1 MKALE
6 NLFELLNEEEKL
18 PFYKLLGIDKQ
29 NNEAIIIKLSKAIL
43 PVGGIFQSKL
53 TYKELL
59 QKLAKHHDINIDIK
73 KSEVEIEKQ
82 IFISLFQNEY
92 AKMTDEEK
100 EEFLA
105 SLSSNGLDSNQ
116 IKSLTA
122 IASLSAAQASGFGV
136 YLLASSTVGTIT
148 SFLGITLPF
157 AFYASMSKAISVI
170 IGPIGFLIMG
180 YPLYKEFKDVKNFN
194 DAWDK
199 TKNLWQ
205 GLKSLVVGNYE
216 ITTNCIKYIAGIR
229 ILKNEEF
236 LKAKENKNEIIAT
249 IVNDKE
255 LIQSN
260 LFSLKLEIDKINVE
274 INNLNEQKKD
284 KIAQSDDLINK
295 QNEKTIAIE
304 IENQELIKINN
315 LINKLNTPI

>member
-18 PFYKLLGIDKQ
+18 PLYKLLGIDKQ

-53 TYKELL
+53 TYRTLL
-59 QKLAKHHDINIDIK
+59 EKLAKHHDINIDTK
-73 KSEVEIEKQ
+73 QSEVEIEKQ

-100 EEFLA
+100 EEFLTN
-105 SLSSNGLDSNQ
+105 LSSNGLDSNQ

-122 IASLSAAQASGFGV
+122 IASMSAAQASGFGV
-136 YLLASSTVGTIT
+136 YLLASSTVGAIT

-157 AFYASMSKAISVI
+157 AFYASMSKVISVI
-170 IGPIGFLIMG
+170 IGPIGFLVMG

-236 LKAKENKNEIIAT
+236 LKERENKNERIAT

-255 LIQSN
+255 LIKSN
-260 LFSLKLEIDKINVE
+260 LLSLKLEIDKINVE
-274 INNLNEQKKD
+274 IKNLNEQKRD
-284 KIAQSDDLINK
+284 KIAISDDLIIK
-295 QNEKTIAIE
+295 QNEKMKAIE

-315 LINKLNTPI
+315 LINKLNTPT